1 MSDIY
6 SVHRVCYRLDRLDKV
21 CHVKF
26 WPVSAGQSIMEMEV
40 DCLDSSPQVLVESA
54 PGSPDKSTKERM
66 LDLLDKME
74 LRVERLRREAFR
86 LEEEK
91 DKVLT
96 TLVTL
101 RNSDILQNLCQGKEC
116 PLKYLRLINP
126 GTCLFCLSF
135 YNR

>member
-1 MSDIY
+1 
-6 SVHRVCYRLDRLDKV
+6 
-21 CHVKF
+21 
-26 WPVSAGQSIMEMEV
+26 MEMEV

-54 PGSPDKSTKERM
+54 PGSPDKSCKERM

-74 LRVERLRREAFR
+74 LRVERLRQEAFR

-101 RNSDILQNLCQGKEC
+101 RNSDLLQSLPQGTYHEWV
-116 PLKYLRLINP
+116 
-126 GTCLFCLSF
+126 
-135 YNR
+135 